1 MAQIPRTFT
10 TETGAI
16 ASYDFNDFAAGTGIQ
31 TFYGFSRSANTN
43 SFALSTATPFSQRVI
58 TSGAISVSAPLILDF
73 DSEEF
78 LLPRIVKGTATIN
91 VPYRVTN
98 SSGSN
103 SNFVW
108 VQLNKIAVDGTQYMI
123 GQNSGAFSGSEAG
136 GAKVECIQIRDIDI
150 NSGAIRTGEKIR
162 LTIMVQAETAGNSP
176 NAKIAHDPQNRTG
189 DVTYET
195 TKLVAWIPF
204 LLDA

>member
-1 MAQIPRTFT
+1 MGLVPT
-10 TETGAI
+10 TYSTEAGAI

-31 TFYGFSRSANTN
+31 TFNAFSRSSVTD
-43 SFALSTATPFSQRVI
+43 SFALSTATPFSYRII
-58 TSGAISVSAPLILDF
+58 TSGAISTSAPLILNF

-108 VQLNKIAVDGTQYMI
+108 VQLNKLTADGTQHMI
-123 GQNSGAFSGSEAG
+123 GQNSGAFSSSENG
-136 GAKVECIQIRDIDI
+136 GAKIECLQIRDIDTD
-150 NSGAIRTGEKIR
+150 SGAIKSGERIR
-162 LTIMVQAETAGNSP
+162 LTVMVQAETAGNSP